1 MKYHKGGSEY
11 EPQHVGT
18 GVTFILFQILALLIL
33 PEETVVI
40 IENPEIHLH
49 PSLQSNLM
57 YFYQWVSESKRQL
70 FIETHSDHIFNV
82 AKYFKMT
89 NLDCTILFAN
99 LEKVGIGVALFMGA
113 YVSNMCLGAWRN
125 VKIEG
130 YDFDWKLILQSL
142 VKFIVLGLGISIMSI
157 VVSILPVYMEYVG
170 IDVAD
175 ETMQVLDS
183 LVIITAFV
191 VACVKYVKEA
201 YEKLKDI
208 LSV

>member
-1 MKYHKGGSEY
+1 MDMMN
-11 EPQHVGT
+11 
-18 GVTFILFQILALLIL
+18 
-33 PEETVVI
+33 I
-40 IENPEIHLH
+40 I
-49 PSLQSNLM
+49 
-57 YFYQWVSESKRQL
+57 
-70 FIETHSDHIFNV
+70 
-82 AKYFKMT
+82 
-89 NLDCTILFAN
+89 FAN

-142 VKFIVLGLGISIMSI
+142 VKFVVLGLGISIMSI

-175 ETMQVLDS
+175 ETMKVLDS

>member
-1 MKYHKGGSEY
+1 MDMMNI
-11 EPQHVGT
+11 V
-18 GVTFILFQILALLIL
+18 L
-33 PEETVVI
+33 
-40 IENPEIHLH
+40 
-49 PSLQSNLM
+49 
-57 YFYQWVSESKRQL
+57 
-70 FIETHSDHIFNV
+70 
-82 AKYFKMT
+82 
-89 NLDCTILFAN
+89 AN

-170 IDVAD
+170 IDIAD